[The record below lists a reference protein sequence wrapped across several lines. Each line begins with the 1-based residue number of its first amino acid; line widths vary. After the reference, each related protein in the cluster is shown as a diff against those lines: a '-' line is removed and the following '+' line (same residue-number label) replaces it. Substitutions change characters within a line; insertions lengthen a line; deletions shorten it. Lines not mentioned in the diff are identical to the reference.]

1 MERSFTSDIRQFAG
15 HGPAMLTGR
24 EEHNAS
30 SPTSIML
37 RREYLRQQQGRAHI
51 RMQMPIYFGRC
62 EVFEASQG
70 AVGVVYDQDVNVTK
84 GDSSRTDQRFRCVGN
99 LEVGIFMLD
108 AHALASQFID

>member
-1 MERSFTSDIRQFAG
+1 MERSFTGDMRQFAG
-15 HGPAMLTGR
+15 HGPAMLTRR

-30 SPTSIML
+30 SWASIML
-37 RREYLRQQQGRAHI
+37 RCECLRQQQGGAHV
-51 RMQMPIYFGRC
+51 RMQMPIYFVRC
-62 EVFEASQG
+62 EVFEASQC

-84 GDSSRTDQRFRCVGN
+84 GDSSTTDQGFRCARD